1 MSEVLRV
8 LVVDDEQPVLDELV
22 WLLGRDDRV
31 GEVRSATS
39 GPAALAALQD
49 GDVDAVF
56 LDIAMPGMSG
66 LDVARV
72 LAQFRRPP
80 RVVFVTAHDDHAV
93 DAFEIHAVD
102 YLLKPVSEERLAE
115 AVRRVLAAGG
125 EAPRVATAHE
135 TIPVEL
141 GGVTRF
147 VPRADVAYVEA
158 QGDYVRLH
166 TRDGGSH
173 LVRLPLTTLA
183 EAWDGAGFVR
193 IHRSLVV
200 GLADV
205 VELRASTG
213 RCSVVVRHGDDA
225 VELQV
230 ARRHARELRELLGR
244 PAPEGARP

>member
-1 MSEVLRV
+1 MTEPLRA

-22 WLLGRDDRV
+22 WLLGRDERV
-31 GEVRSATS
+31 GEVRAATS

-56 LDIAMPGMSG
+56 LDVAMPGMSG

-72 LAQFRRPP
+72 LAQFRHPP

-93 DAFEIHAVD
+93 DAFEVRAVD
-102 YLLKPVSEERLAE
+102 YLLKPVSEARLAE
-115 AVRRVLAAGG
+115 AVRRVVDAGAEPRAATT
-125 EAPRVATAHE
+125 EHD

-147 VPRADVAYVEA
+147 VRRADVAYVEA
-158 QGDYVRLH
+158 RGDYVRLH

-183 EAWDGAGFVR
+183 AAWSGAGFVR

-200 GLADV
+200 GIADV
-205 VELRASTG
+205 RELRTSAGRST
-213 RCSVVVRHGDDA
+213 VVVRHGDDA

-230 ARRHARELRELLGR
+230 ARRHTRELRELLAAGSA
-244 PAPEGARP
+244 AP